1 MIYKVW
7 RTRKTRDE
15 GSLQPSTINVDI
27 VKNKARISS
36 EWMVTD
42 GSEFSRDALTTKQL
56 KHIENLFI
64 PWEIFFAKNHLIC
77 MWCSHLYK
85 EISLFPFLLSS
96 LRNRYWCSS
105 LYWPPT
111 LEQEQA
117 VDFLSLPYFRRP
129 IIMSSFIMHLDCCKW
144 KFELISL

>member
-56 KHIENLFI
+56 EHIENLFI
-64 PWEIFFAKNHLIC
+64 PWEIFFRKK
-77 MWCSHLYK
+77 SFDLY
-85 EISLFPFLLSS
+85 
-96 LRNRYWCSS
+96 
-105 LYWPPT
+105 
-111 LEQEQA
+111 
-117 VDFLSLPYFRRP
+117 V
-129 IIMSSFIMHLDCCKW
+129 M
-144 KFELISL
+144 